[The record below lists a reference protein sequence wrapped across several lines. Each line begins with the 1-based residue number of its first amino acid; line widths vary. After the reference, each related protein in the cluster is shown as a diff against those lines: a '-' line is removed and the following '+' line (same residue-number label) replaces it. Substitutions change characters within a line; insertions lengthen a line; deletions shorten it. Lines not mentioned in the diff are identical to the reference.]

1 MTPGVRETD
10 ASFRNEAVRDRLL
23 RPGWTI
29 LTFGLVAV
37 LQEVGLARLL
47 SFKLQ
52 TFEIQAAV
60 CVGIAGLCGGEL
72 RAERRSLAQTGLAV
86 CWPGRRLLPP
96 C

>member
-60 CVGIAGLCGGEL
+60 CVGHRSGSQRARLIA
-72 RAERRSLAQTGLAV
+72 RAFRSHTS
-86 CWPGRRLLPP
+86 
-96 C
+96 